1 MRLPSDSVTAV
12 RAQAPG
18 PLFVIS
24 MWRSGSSL
32 LYALLNKHP
41 QVGLMYEADLMLLRP
56 TFLKPG
62 GFCDWAQ
69 RWQFWDKVF
78 TRHGLNAEDFRHGF
92 SDFPSAFAAVHKE
105 YARRKGATI
114 WGDKSPNYYDRL
126 QEMAETFPDAK
137 FIIVWRDPSGTAN
150 SILRAGRS
158 GNHYFKRKGATLRAL
173 IGYGEFKKQCD
184 WLVAHGKPVYQ
195 LSYEDLT
202 ADTPRIMREV
212 CKFLQIPYSDDL
224 ADLKGADRSAIFGGE
239 HHAFVKGD
247 KIVAGPRPSI
257 VADDLRN
264 KIAQYVAFWRARYAG
279 VWPPFPQEAAHPV
292 PAGLITRILDRL
304 AYRRIRAKDFITRVC
319 FSLVPLP
326 LLQAFRDRKY
336 RGQSASSSISK
347 PQPPAD
353 LGSPSKQIA
362 AKEI

>member
-1 MRLPSDSVTAV
+1 MRPLSDSQTAV
-12 RAQAPG
+12 PAQAPG

-56 TFLKPG
+56 TFVKPG
-62 GFCDWAQ
+62 RFCDWAQ

-78 TRHGLNAEDFRHGF
+78 TRHSLNAEDFIQGI

-126 QEMAETFPDAK
+126 KEMAETFPQSR
-137 FIIVWRDPSGTAN
+137 FIIVWRDPAGTAN
-150 SILRAGRS
+150 SILRAGQS
-158 GNHYFKRKGATLRAL
+158 GNHYFKRRGATLRAL
-173 IGYGEFKKQCD
+173 IGYGEFKKQVD

-195 LSYEDLT
+195 LSYEELT
-202 ADTPRIMREV
+202 ANTPQIMREV
-212 CKFLQIPYSDDL
+212 CSFLQIPYSDDL
-224 ADLKGADRSAIFGGE
+224 ANLKGADRSAIFGGD

-247 KIVAGPRPSI
+247 QIVAGQRPSI
-257 VADDLRN
+257 VADDLRR
-264 KIAQYVAFWRARYAG
+264 KITEYVALWRARYAG
-279 VWPPFPQEAAHPV
+279 DWPPFPRDAQSTS
-292 PAGLITRILDRL
+292 AGLLTRALDRL
-304 AYRRIRAKDFITRVC
+304 AYRRIRAKDAFTRVC
-319 FSLVPLP
+319 FSLVPLS
-326 LLQAFRDRKY
+326 LLQAFRERKY
-336 RGQSASSSISK
+336 RGEPASSSGAK
-347 PQPPAD
+347 PKSSGD
-353 LGSPSKQIA
+353 LGSPSKQVA